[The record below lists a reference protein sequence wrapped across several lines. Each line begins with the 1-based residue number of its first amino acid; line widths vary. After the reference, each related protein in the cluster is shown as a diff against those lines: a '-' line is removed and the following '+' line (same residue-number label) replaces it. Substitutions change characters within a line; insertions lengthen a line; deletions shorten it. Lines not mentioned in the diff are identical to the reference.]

1 MEVTDDVDEAGNA
14 GTYPRGAPP
23 LAREGDEAREG
34 HVVVMWWRCGGDVVV
49 MWWRCGGDVVVMWW

>member
-34 HVVVMWWRCGGDVVV
+34 HVVVMWWSMVVV
-49 MWWRCGGDVVVMWW
+49 MVDVVAMWW